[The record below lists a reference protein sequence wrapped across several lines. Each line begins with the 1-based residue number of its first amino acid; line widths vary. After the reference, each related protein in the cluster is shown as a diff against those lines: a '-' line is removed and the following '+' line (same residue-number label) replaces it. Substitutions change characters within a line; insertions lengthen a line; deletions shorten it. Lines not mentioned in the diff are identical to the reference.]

1 MTLKFNKTYSIIALT
16 IFIIEVLIAT
26 YLKYGFIRHTFGDY
40 LVVILLYCF
49 FKSFINTT
57 PIIVAIPVL
66 IFAYIIE
73 LLQLINILEMLNL
86 NNNHLAKLILGST
99 FQVSDLVAYSLG
111 IITVLIIEYTLYGF
125 TKTNDI

>member
-16 IFIIEVLIAT
+16 IFVIEVLIAT